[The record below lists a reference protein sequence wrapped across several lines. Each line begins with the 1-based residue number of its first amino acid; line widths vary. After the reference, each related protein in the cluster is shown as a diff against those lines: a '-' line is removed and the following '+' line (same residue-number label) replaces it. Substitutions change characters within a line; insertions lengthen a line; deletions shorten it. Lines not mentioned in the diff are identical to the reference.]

1 MLINSFFIQRYGQ
14 DKLDS
19 FHQPRHITVILNPV
33 ACNKK
38 GKLKY
43 EKYAAPLFHLAGLRV
58 SLIQTER
65 EGQAKDLMEIMD
77 NTDAVV
83 IAGGNG
89 TMHEAVTGLLRR
101 NDQEIVSQKLPIGLI
116 PIGKRNTIFKRFNQ
130 QDDGLEV
137 KYVC

>member
-1 MLINSFFIQRYGQ
+1 M
-14 DKLDS
+14 
-19 FHQPRHITVILNPV
+19 
-33 ACNKK
+33 
-38 GKLKY
+38 KY
-43 EKYAAPLFHLAGLRV
+43 EKYAAPLFYLAGLRV
-58 SLIQTER
+58 SLIQTEK

-89 TMHEAVTGLLRR
+89 TVHEAVTGLLRR
-101 NDQEIVSQKLPIGLI
+101 SDHEIVSQKWPIGLI

-137 KYVC
+137 KYVY